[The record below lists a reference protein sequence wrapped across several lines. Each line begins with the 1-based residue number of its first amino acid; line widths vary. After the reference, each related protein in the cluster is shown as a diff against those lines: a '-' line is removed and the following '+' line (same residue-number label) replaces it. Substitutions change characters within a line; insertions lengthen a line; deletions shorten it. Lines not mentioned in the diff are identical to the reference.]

1 MQDRLGSVQ
10 PEVVSA
16 AAARTRPSA
25 TLYFIRDT
33 TTPFMRRN
41 APPEK
46 DMIRGAKLEMLG
58 DSAKFALM
66 LILASI
72 FHAADALA

>member
-1 MQDRLGSVQ
+1 
-10 PEVVSA
+10 
-16 AAARTRPSA
+16 
-25 TLYFIRDT
+25 
-33 TTPFMRRN
+33 MRRN

-46 DMIRGAKLEMLG
+46 DMIQGAKLEMLG